1 MLFLDQMGILNLIVL
16 QKGQKLTPFLFISA
30 LFQIWEAPCSII
42 TYHLWQYQPSVA
54 CGELISEY
62 DHLCLF
68 GPEVS

>member
-42 TYHLWQYQPSVA
+42 TYHLWQYQPSVT
-54 CGELISEY
+54 CGEFLREY
-62 DHLCLF
+62 DHLRVF